1 LCVVSELAIYPGSF
15 DPITLGHLSVLQR
28 AAKVFP
34 RVQLLVVQ
42 NPAKNSAFSL
52 DERAS
57 LAAGALAEV
66 SAPSNIEIATLSEG
80 LLVEHGK
87 KLGATA
93 LIKGFRTASDI
104 EYELPMAQVNRDL
117 SGIETIFLASEAGFG
132 FVSSSLVREVTSLGG
147 DVSKYVTPAV
157 AMALKERLSK

>member
-1 LCVVSELAIYPGSF
+1 MSELAIYPGSF

-34 RVQLLVVQ
+34 RVQLLVVH
-42 NPAKNSAFSL
+42 NPAKNSVFSL
-52 DERAS
+52 NERAS

-66 SAPSNIEIATLSEG
+66 SSPSNIEIATLREG
-80 LLVEHGK
+80 LLVQHAKE
-87 KLGATA
+87 LGASA

-117 SGIETIFLASEAGFG
+117 SSIETIFFASEAGFG
-132 FVSSSLVREVTSLGG
+132 FVSSSLVREVASLGG
-147 DVSKYVTPAV
+147 DVSKYVTPSV
-157 AMALKERLSK
+157 AIALKERLSN

>member
-1 LCVVSELAIYPGSF
+1 MSELAIYPGSF

-34 RVQLLVVQ
+34 RVQLLVVH
-42 NPAKNSAFSL
+42 NPAKKSAFSL
-52 DERAS
+52 EERAS

-66 SAPSNIEIATLSEG
+66 SAPSNIEIATLSKG
-80 LLVEHGK
+80 LLVEHAK
-87 KLGATA
+87 KLGAGA

-117 SGIETIFLASEAGFG
+117 SGIETIFLAPEAGFG
-132 FVSSSLVREVTSLGG
+132 FVSSSLVREVASLGG
-147 DVSKYVTPAV
+147 DVSKYVTPFV
-157 AMALKERLSK
+157 AKALGERLSK

>member
-1 LCVVSELAIYPGSF
+1 VSELAIYPGSF

-34 RVQLLVVQ
+34 SVQLLVVH
-42 NPAKNSAFSL
+42 NPAKKSVFSL
-52 DERAS
+52 NERAS

-80 LLVEHGK
+80 LLVEHAK
-87 KLGATA
+87 KLGASA

-117 SGIETIFLASEAGFG
+117 SSIETIFLASEAGFG
-132 FVSSSLVREVTSLGG
+132 FVSSSLVREVASLGG
-147 DVSKYVTPAV
+147 DVSKYVTPSV
-157 AMALKERLSK
+157 AKALEERLSK

>member
-1 LCVVSELAIYPGSF
+1 VSELAIYPGSF

-34 RVQLLVVQ
+34 RVQLLVVH
-42 NPAKNSAFSL
+42 NPAKQSAFSL
-52 DERAS
+52 GERAS

-80 LLVEHGK
+80 LLVEHAK
-87 KLGATA
+87 KLGASA

-117 SGIETIFLASEAGFG
+117 SGIETVFLASEAGFG
-132 FVSSSLVREVTSLGG
+132 FVSSSLVREVASLGG
-147 DVSKYVTPAV
+147 DVSRYVTPSV
-157 AMALKERLSK
+157 AKALEERLSK